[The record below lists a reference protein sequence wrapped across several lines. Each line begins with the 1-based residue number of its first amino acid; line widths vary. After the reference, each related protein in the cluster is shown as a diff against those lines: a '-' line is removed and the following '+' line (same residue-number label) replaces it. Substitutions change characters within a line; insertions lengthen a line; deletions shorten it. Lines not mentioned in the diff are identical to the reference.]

1 MAELAKIG
9 KIGFSLIEGRNSKGR
24 TKSCS
29 GSEEPKQV
37 CVYRYYPQPVYFVQ
51 VIPPSAT
58 TEARVI
64 LSQFP
69 ESKATA
75 VAF

>member
-1 MAELAKIG
+1 MAKLAKIG
-9 KIGFSLIEGRNSKGR
+9 KIGFSLIEERNSKGR
-24 TKSCS
+24 TESCS
-29 GSEEPKQV
+29 GSEEPKQA
-37 CVYRYYPQPVYFVQ
+37 CVYRYYPHPDHFVQ

-69 ESKATA
+69 ESKAT
-75 VAF
+75 VVSF